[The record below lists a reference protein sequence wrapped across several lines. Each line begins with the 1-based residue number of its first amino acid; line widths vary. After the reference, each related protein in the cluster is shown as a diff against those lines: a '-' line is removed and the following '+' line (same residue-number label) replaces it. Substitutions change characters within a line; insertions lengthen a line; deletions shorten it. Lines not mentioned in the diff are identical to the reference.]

1 MKKIIIGIAAVAVVA
16 GGAFLV
22 VGKKDTAKT
31 TDSAS
36 STSASS
42 EANTNTSTQP
52 AAKTSALKLPA
63 QTVGK
68 EADCSLY
75 TLAELATLWGVP
87 MTDTDINK
95 VIETSDGGKLYSC
108 NYNET
113 DSGMGLAFSIE
124 FREFMSEEKAKT
136 DMANTRDGAKIGD
149 TVYFVQD
156 EQQGVGDEAFF
167 SLPQRQVGNPKN
179 PTEQL
184 YARKGN
190 VVMLLSATNLS
201 GVKADYRD
209 KILQSYKLHLQ

>member
-1 MKKIIIGIAAVAVVA
+1 MKKIIIGIAALAVVA

-22 VGKKDTAKT
+22 LGKKDTAKT
-31 TDSAS
+31 ETTASTAADS
-36 STSASS
+36 ST
-42 EANTNTSTQP
+42 TTQP
-52 AAKTSALKLPA
+52 EAQKTSALKLPA

-108 NYNET
+108 SYNET
-113 DSGMGLAFSIE
+113 DSGMGLTFSVE
-124 FREFMSEEKAKT
+124 FREFMSEEKAKS

-167 SLPQRQVGNPKN
+167 SLPAKQVGNPKN

-209 KILQSYKLHLQ
+209 KILQSYNLHLK

>member
-1 MKKIIIGIAAVAVVA
+1 MKKIVLIFAAVAVLA

-22 VGKKDTAKT
+22 VGKKDTTKT
-31 TDSAS
+31 TDSTASAPETSTSTSQPVAQAS
-36 STSASS
+36 S
-42 EANTNTSTQP
+42 
-52 AAKTSALKLPA
+52 LKLPK
-63 QTVGK
+63 QTVGQ

-108 NYNET
+108 SYNET
-113 DSGMGLAFSIE
+113 DSGMGLTFSVE
-124 FREFMSEEKAKT
+124 FREFMSEEKAKI

-167 SLPQRQVGNPKN
+167 SLPAKQVGNPKN

-190 VVMLLSATNLS
+190 VVILLSATNLS
-201 GVKADYRD
+201 GVGTDYRD
-209 KILQSYKLHLQ
+209 KILQSYKLHLN

>member
-1 MKKIIIGIAAVAVVA
+1 MKKIIVVIAGVAVLA
-16 GGAFLV
+16 GGAFFV
-22 VGKKDTAKT
+22 FGKKDTAKT
-31 TDSAS
+31 ADSTATAS
-36 STSASS
+36 DS
-42 EANTNTSTQP
+42 TNTSTQP

-75 TLAELATLWGVP
+75 TLTELATLWGVP
-87 MTDTDINK
+87 MVDTDINK

-108 NYNET
+108 SYNET
-113 DSGMGLAFSIE
+113 DSGMGLTFSIE
-124 FREFMSEEKAKT
+124 FREFMSEEKAKS
-136 DMANTRDGAKIGD
+136 DMTNTRDGAKIGD
-149 TVYFVQD
+149 TVYFVQE

-184 YARKGN
+184 YVRKGN
-190 VVMLLSATNLS
+190 VVMLLSATNLD

-209 KILQSYKLHLQ
+209 KILQSYRLHLQ

>member
-1 MKKIIIGIAAVAVVA
+1 MKKIVLIFAAVAVLA

-22 VGKKDTAKT
+22 VGKKDTTKT
-31 TDSAS
+31 TDSTAPAPETSTSTSQPVAQAS
-36 STSASS
+36 S
-42 EANTNTSTQP
+42 
-52 AAKTSALKLPA
+52 LKLPK
-63 QTVGK
+63 QTVGQ

-108 NYNET
+108 SYNET
-113 DSGMGLAFSIE
+113 DSGMGLTFSVE

-156 EQQGVGDEAFF
+156 ERQGVGDEAFF
-167 SLPQRQVGNPKN
+167 SLPARQVGNPKN

-190 VVMLLSATNLS
+190 VVILLSATNLS
-201 GVKADYRD
+201 GVGTDYRD
-209 KILQSYKLHLQ
+209 KILQSYKLHLN